1 MNILFQKKYLEDL
14 YVSPKLGK
22 KPKFSKSVIK
32 GFKET
37 IRILKLIDTSRDLY
51 DFKSFHFEK
60 LKGELQG
67 SHSIRIDK
75 KYRLIFRIEK
85 DEILIEEVLIIE
97 DLTNHYDD

>member
-1 MNILFQKKYLEDL
+1 MKIRFQKKYLEDL
-14 YVSPKLGK
+14 CISPNLGK

-37 IRILKLIDTSRDLY
+37 IEDLHAISSSKKLY

-60 LKGELQG
+60 LKGDLEG
-67 SHSIRIDK
+67 YHSIRIDK
-75 KYRLIFRIEK
+75 KYRLIVRIEK

-97 DLTNHYDD
+97 DLTNHYGD